1 MIFCVALYEKS
12 RKKANGISLFIG
24 AVKLW
29 EWDSNKIKSPIRLK
43 NVATVKKVCQIP
55 PGLTKCCQTPLKVSS
70 TPFPIS
76 VEPSFLE
83 G

>member
-43 NVATVKKVCQIP
+43 NVATVKKVCQTP
-55 PGLTKCCQTPLKVSS
+55 PGLIKCCQNP
-70 TPFPIS
+70 
-76 VEPSFLE
+76 
-83 G
+83 

>member
-43 NVATVKKVCQIP
+43 NVATVKKVCQTP
-55 PGLTKCCQTPLKVSS
+55 PGLIKCCQTP
-70 TPFPIS
+70 
-76 VEPSFLE
+76 
-83 G
+83 